1 MTATVTTTR
10 QGHVAEVRFASP
22 PLNYASVDLLTRLAD
37 ALEAV
42 DADPEIRAVVLTS
55 EGKSFCAGADLAGD
69 MAGDAVMDPIAQ
81 FYVHAG
87 RMFRR
92 SKPVIAA
99 VQGAAIGAGLGLAVS
114 ADFRVA
120 STAARFSCNF
130 TRLGFHPGF
139 GLTCTLPRL
148 IGEQRAAW
156 MALSSERTRP
166 EVALAWGLVDK
177 VVEPE
182 DLLAEAHRMAAE
194 IAANAPLALLAV
206 RATLNGDL
214 ADRVAAA
221 MAHEHAQQS
230 LLQPTADYAEGVA
243 AVFSRR
249 EPNFVGR

>member
-1 MTATVTTTR
+1 MTTSVTVSR
-10 QGHVAEVRFASP
+10 HGHVAEVRFASP
-22 PLNYASVDLLTRLAD
+22 PLNYASVALLSGLAD
-37 ALEAV
+37 ALEETDSDPAV
-42 DADPEIRAVVLTS
+42 RAIVLAS
-55 EGKSFCAGADLAGD
+55 DGKSFCAGADLAGD
-69 MAGDAVMDPIAQ
+69 MAGDDVMHTIGQ
-81 FYVHAG
+81 FYTHAA

-92 SKPVIAA
+92 RKPVIAA
-99 VQGAAIGAGLGLAVS
+99 IQGAAIGAGLGLAVS

-166 EVALAWGLVDK
+166 EVALGWGLVDR
-177 VVEPE
+177 VTQPE

-194 IAANAPLALLAV
+194 LAANAPLALLAV

-214 ADRVAAA
+214 AERVVAA

-243 AVFSRR
+243 AVFARR